1 VESLHSLQRGD
12 SKISE
17 IIELE
22 FQVTALAVR
31 VALLARLS
39 GLQTVAD
46 QLYLFFGLT
55 EMIRSKDLAIAGLS
69 PI

>member
-39 GLQTVAD
+39 GLQTVTD